1 MCVCE
6 APIHNWRIHNDN
18 NNSKNNNWQCK
29 QQQQMATIR
38 RATPGIQCRKNEKL
52 GRAESMNESEQ
63 RERKAD
69 KSCAQK
75 GYGVQDRM
83 RDRASSIMRS
93 IIRELLIPLRSVV
106 IFNI

>member
-1 MCVCE
+1 ME
-6 APIHNWRIHNDN
+6 
-18 NNSKNNNWQCK
+18 
-29 QQQQMATIR
+29 

-83 RDRASSIMRS
+83 RDRASSIIRS
-93 IIRELLIPLRSVV
+93 IIRELLIPLSKVMISNV
-106 IFNI
+106 